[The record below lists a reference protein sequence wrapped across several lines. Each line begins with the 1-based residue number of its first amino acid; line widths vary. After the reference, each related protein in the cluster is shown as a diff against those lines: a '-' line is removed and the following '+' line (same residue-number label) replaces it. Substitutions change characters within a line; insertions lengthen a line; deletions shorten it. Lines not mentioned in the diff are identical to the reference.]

1 MNQSQADT
9 STDGTDDSSSRAA
22 RREQAR
28 LMVRQAASNG
38 RRAFSEPVAK
48 TVIAAF
54 GITVPR
60 GVEIKSGVTETAQA
74 DLRSLIG
81 SLKIPLAAKLVSS
94 GAIHKSDVG
103 GVILGLRGEQAVR
116 DALASL
122 AENSLRAAT
131 PVTGFLIEEMAPAG
145 HELVIGGMH
154 DPRFGAVIMLGL
166 GGVHVE
172 VFADVAFRVCPINR
186 ADAADMIEQLR
197 SKVLLRGARGSTP
210 IDETQLVDALLNV
223 GGEDGLLLTTEGAI
237 EELDINPLMASSD
250 RLVACDARI
259 TLRVPCPAPVSEPKV
274 SRETEAELLARYDAL
289 FNPRTVAVIGASASG
304 FNLSNEFIRQSKALG
319 CTARII
325 PIHPTA
331 AEVEGLPTARSIAEI
346 GETIDYAYVAI
357 AAEQIPA
364 MIAAAAGKV
373 RYAQI
378 ISSGFAE
385 IADGRELERE
395 LAEAGRKAD
404 IRILG
409 PNCLGIYSPRAGI
422 SFFGDSPREVGTIG
436 VVSQSGGLA
445 VDMLSR
451 GIVRGLR
458 FSALATLGNSVDLG
472 PAELVEYFLADP
484 QTRAIGVYVED
495 IKSGRRFVD
504 ALRNAPHSKPV
515 VVLLGGQTP
524 QGRDAAASHTGSMAT
539 PLALWQGLARQT
551 GAVITDTLEQFLD
564 TLLAFQVLQPRTVGP
579 TRRCVLFGNGGGT
592 SVLAADAF
600 GRRGLDVSPLPQRAI
615 DQLLS
620 LRLPPGTSVV
630 NPIDAPANTLRQDE
644 GRIAEQILEIV
655 ACEDQTDAIV
665 MHVNLPVFIKSAN
678 QRVDVLGNLMAAA
691 TRVRKRYPGPHF
703 ALVLR
708 SDGTAVCDERKRI
721 FREEALANDIPAFD
735 EMSNAADALSA
746 ISFYEHFLARRQN
759 REPVK

>member
-1 MNQSQADT
+1 MKQSRSDM
-9 STDGTDDSSSRAA
+9 STVDTDDSSSRGA
-22 RREQAR
+22 RRDQFR

-38 RRAFSEPVAK
+38 QRAFSEPVAK
-48 TVIAAF
+48 AVVAAF
-54 GITVPR
+54 GLTVPR
-60 GVEIKSGVTETAQA
+60 GIEIEAGAAHKAQA
-74 DLRSLIG
+74 DLHALIG
-81 SLKIPLAAKLVSS
+81 SLNIPLAVKLVSA

-103 GVILGLRGEQAVR
+103 GVILGLRDERAVR

-122 AENSLRAAT
+122 AENGLRAEI
-131 PVTGFLIEEMAPAG
+131 PITGFLIEEMAPAG

-172 VFADVAFRVCPINR
+172 VFADVAFRICPINR
-186 ADAADMIEQLR
+186 ADAADMLEQLR
-197 SKVLLRGARGSTP
+197 SKVLLRGARGGTP
-210 IDETQLVDALLNV
+210 INETQLVDALINI

-237 EELDINPLMASSD
+237 DELDINPLMASSD

-259 TLRVPCPAPVSEPKV
+259 TLRAPYPGPVELKVP
-274 SRETEAELLARYDAL
+274 RESEAELLTRFEPL
-289 FNPRTVAVIGASASG
+289 FNPRIVAVLGASASG
-304 FNLSNEFIRQSKALG
+304 FNLSNEFIRQSLALG

-331 AEVEGLPTARSIAEI
+331 AQVEGLPAARSIAEI
-346 GETIDYAYVAI
+346 GETVDYAYLAI
-357 AAEQIPA
+357 AADQIPA
-364 MIAAAAGKV
+364 VIAAAAGKV

-385 IADGRELERE
+385 IAEGRELERE

-422 SFFGDSPREVGTIG
+422 SFVGDSPREVGTIG

-458 FSALATLGNSVDLG
+458 FSALVTLGNSVDLG
-472 PAELVEYFLADP
+472 PADLVEYYLADP

-504 ALRNAPHSKPV
+504 ALRNVEHAKPV

-524 QGRDAAASHTGSMAT
+524 QGQDAAASHTGSMAT
-539 PLALWQGLARQT
+539 PLALWQGLAKQT
-551 GAVITDTLEQFLD
+551 GAVITETLEQFLD
-564 TLLAFQVLQPRTVGP
+564 TLLAFQVLQPRTDGP

-600 GRRGLDVSPLPQRAI
+600 GRRGLDVSPLSPRVI
-615 DQLLS
+615 DRLLS

-630 NPIDAPANTLRQDE
+630 NPIDAPANTLRQNE
-644 GRIAEQILEIV
+644 GRIAEEILEIV
-655 ACEDQTDAIV
+655 ACEGQTDAIV

-678 QRVDVLGNLMAAA
+678 QTVDVLGNLMAAA

-708 SDGTAVCDERKRI
+708 SDGTAVCDERKRL

-735 EMSNAADALSA
+735 EMSNAADALSGIA
-746 ISFYEHFLARRQN
+746 FYEHFLARRQN
-759 REPVK
+759 RGQVK